1 MLGAFFRKFLAGD
14 GDPDAERER
23 PLRLARDAL
32 DRNRHD
38 EAIGHLDRLLE
49 RDPRNAEALYLR
61 GTALVECDKARDALS
76 DFERALAAG
85 PPQARYHYNAAVALW
100 KLNEMSRCQ
109 ASLQAALA
117 LEPQLEAAREF
128 LDRTELHGE
137 HYGILL
143 ERIQRHLKPRNYLE
157 IGTEKGFSLA
167 MAGIETTAIGIDPNP
182 SIAVPLGPNH
192 RVYAET
198 SDDFFARHDV
208 RALLGGPI
216 ELALIDGMHLFE
228 YALRDFI
235 NVERLGSRQS
245 TILVHDVY
253 PKDREGISRERKG
266 AVWMGDVWRLIP
278 CLKRHRP
285 DLWIRTI
292 AAPPSGLALIRNLDP
307 ESGLLARNLEQ
318 ICEESLALDYSAIEK
333 DRKSAL
339 NWYPNDWENVR
350 ELLDRKIT

>member
-1 MLGAFFRKFLAGD
+1 MLGALLQKFFAHDDGSGAGRD
-14 GDPDAERER
+14 RL
-23 PLRLARDAL
+23 LRLAREAL
-32 DRNRHD
+32 DRNRYD
-38 EAIGHLDRLLE
+38 EAIGHLDRVLE
-49 RDPRNAEALYLR
+49 REPRNAEALFLR
-61 GTALVECDKARDALS
+61 GTARVECDRARDALA

-100 KLNEMSRCQ
+100 KLNEMGRCQ

-117 LEPQLEAAREF
+117 LEPQLEAARQF
-128 LDRTELHGE
+128 LDRTELHGD

-157 IGTEKGFSLA
+157 IGTENGFSLA
-167 MAGIETTAIGIDPNP
+167 LAGVETTAIGIDPEP
-182 SIAVPLGPNH
+182 RIAVPLGPNH
-192 RVYAET
+192 RVFAET

-235 NVERLGSRQS
+235 NVERLASRDA
-245 TILVHDVY
+245 TILIHDVY
-253 PKDREGISRERKG
+253 PRDREGVSRERKG
-266 AVWMGDVWRLIP
+266 AVWLGDVWRVIP

-292 AAPPSGLALIRNLDP
+292 ATPPSGLALIRNLDP
-307 ESGLLARNLEQ
+307 ASGLLAHKLEQ
-318 ICEESLALDYSAIEK
+318 LREEFLALDYSAIEL
-333 DRKSAL
+333 DRKIAL
-339 NWYPNDWENVR
+339 NWHPNDWENVR
-350 ELLDRKIT
+350 ELLDRNIS